1 MALEK
6 SWRWFGFN
14 DSVKLTDL
22 QQMGIEGVVTA
33 LHHIPNGEVWPVEEI
48 LKVKSDIEA
57 HGMRWTV
64 VESLPV
70 SEGIKTRNP
79 DCKRLVANYQQSI
92 INLGSCG
99 IDTVCYN
106 FMPVLDWVR
115 TSLKYT
121 LPSGGEV
128 MYFDFATFVAFDV
141 YILKRPGAANDYPQ
155 EIVAKAQAVAAAM
168 TEEEQEALARNIII
182 VSQGFID
189 GVVDGSV
196 ADYKKAFL
204 SFLQTYRH
212 IDHARLRE
220 NLSLFL
226 QEVVPVAE
234 RAGVN
239 LCIHPDDPP
248 FPVLGLPRIVSTQDD
263 LEWICS
269 QVDSTAN
276 GITFCTGSLSVNR
289 ENNLAGIV
297 EKLGS
302 RIHFTH
308 LRNNVFFENRVFHE
322 YGHIEGDID
331 MYPIV
336 KALLKEQMRRKA
348 SGRTDYRIPFRPDHG
363 IKMLDDYKRSA
374 NPGYP
379 LIGRLKGLAELAGM
393 QMAIERELVAS
404 ASAPL
409 QEGSTLNR
417 KNDK

>member
-22 QQMGIEGVVTA
+22 KQMGIEGVVTA

-48 LKVKSDIEA
+48 MKVKSAIEA

-70 SEGIKTRNP
+70 SEGIKTRNH
-79 DCKRLVANYQQSI
+79 DSARLIANYRQSL
-92 INLGSCG
+92 INLGECG

-128 MYFDFATFVAFDV
+128 MYFDFATFVGFDV
-141 YILKRPGAANDYPQ
+141 FILKRPGAADDYPPD
-155 EIVAKAQAVAAAM
+155 IVAKAQSVTDAM
-168 TEEEQEALARNIII
+168 SEEEQEALARNIII

-204 SFLQTYRH
+204 SFLETYSH
-212 IDHARLRE
+212 IDRKKLKE

-248 FPVLGLPRIVSTQDD
+248 FPVLGLPRIVSTQED
-263 LEWICS
+263 LEWICR
-269 QVDSTAN
+269 QVDSNAN

-289 ENNLAGIV
+289 QNDLVEIV

-322 YGHIEGDID
+322 YGHIEGDVD
-331 MYPIV
+331 MYPII
-336 KALLKEQMRRKA
+336 KALLKEQKQRKD
-348 SGRTDYRIPFRPDHG
+348 SGRKDYRIPFRPDHG
-363 IKMLDDYKRSA
+363 VKMLDDYNRSA

-379 LIGRLKGLAELAGM
+379 LIGRLKGLAEISGM
-393 QMAIERELVAS
+393 QMAIERELS
-404 ASAPL
+404 
-409 QEGSTLNR
+409 G
-417 KNDK
+417 K

>member
-22 QQMGIEGVVTA
+22 KQMGIEGVVTA
-33 LHHIPNGEVWPVEEI
+33 LHHIPNGEVWPVDEI
-48 LKVKSDIEA
+48 MKVKSAIEA

-64 VESLPV
+64 VESLPA
-70 SEGIKTRNP
+70 SEGIKIRNA
-79 DCKRLVANYQQSI
+79 DCGRLIANYKQSLQ
-92 INLGSCG
+92 NLGQCG

-115 TSLKYT
+115 TSLHYQ

-128 MYFDFATFVAFDV
+128 MYFDYSTFAAFDV
-141 YILKRPGAANDYPQ
+141 FILKRPKAEADYP
-155 EIVAKAQAVAAAM
+155 EDVLVKAQAIVQAM
-168 TEEEQEALARNIII
+168 SVEEQENLARNIIV

-189 GVVDGSV
+189 GVVDGS
-196 ADYKKAFL
+196 APDYKKAFL
-204 SFLQTYRH
+204 NFLDTYKS
-212 IDHARLRE
+212 IDRDKLRK

-226 QEVVPVAE
+226 QEVIPMAE
-234 RAGVN
+234 KAGVN

-263 LEWICS
+263 LEWICA
-269 QVDSTAN
+269 QVDSIAN

-289 ENNLAGIV
+289 QNNMVQIV
-297 EKLGS
+297 EKLGP

-308 LRNNVFFENRVFHE
+308 LRNNVFFGNREFHE

-336 KALLKEQMRRKA
+336 KALLKEQIHRKET
-348 SGRTDYRIPFRPDHG
+348 GRKDFRIPFRPDHG
-363 IKMLDDYKRSA
+363 VKMLDDYTRLA

-379 LIGRLKGLAELAGM
+379 LIGRLKGLAEISGL
-393 QMAIERELVAS
+393 QMAIERELI
-404 ASAPL
+404 
-409 QEGSTLNR
+409 G
-417 KNDK
+417 K

>member
-6 SWRWFGFN
+6 SWRWFGFG

-33 LHHIPNGEVWPVEEI
+33 LHHIPNGEVWPVDEI
-48 LKVKSDIEA
+48 QKVKSAIEA

-70 SEGIKTRNP
+70 SEGIKTRNA
-79 DCKRLVANYQQSI
+79 DCDRLIANYKQSLR
-92 INLGSCG
+92 NLGACG

-115 TSLKYT
+115 TSLHYQ
-121 LPSGGEV
+121 LPTGGEV
-128 MYFDFATFVAFDV
+128 MFFDYATFAAFDV
-141 YILKRPGAANDYPQ
+141 FILKRPNAESEYPTD
-155 EIVAKAQAVAAAM
+155 ILAKAEKVALSM
-168 TEEEQEALARNIII
+168 SPEEQENLARNIIV

-189 GVVDGSV
+189 GVVDGSTP
-196 ADYKKAFL
+196 DFKKAFL
-204 SFLQTYRH
+204 KFLETYSQ
-212 IDHARLRE
+212 IDRDKLRE

-234 RAGVN
+234 EAGVN

-248 FPVLGLPRIVSTQDD
+248 FPVLGLPRIVSSQDD
-263 LEWICS
+263 LEWICN
-269 QVDSTAN
+269 QVNSTNN

-289 ENNLAGIV
+289 QNNLEQIV
-297 EKLGS
+297 EKLGP

-308 LRNNVFFENRVFHE
+308 LRNNVFFGNREFHE

-336 KALLKEQMRRKA
+336 KALLKEQIRRKE
-348 SGRTDYRIPFRPDHG
+348 SGRKDYRIPFRPDHG
-363 IKMLDDYKRSA
+363 VKMLDDYARSA

-379 LIGRLKGLAELAGM
+379 LIGRLKGLAELSGM
-393 QMAIERELVAS
+393 QMAIEREL
-404 ASAPL
+404 
-409 QEGSTLNR
+409 
-417 KNDK
+417 KNK

>member
-1 MALEK
+1 
-6 SWRWFGFN
+6 
-14 DSVKLTDL
+14 
-22 QQMGIEGVVTA
+22 MGIEGVVTA

-48 LKVKSDIEA
+48 MKVKSAIEA

-70 SEGIKTRNP
+70 SEGIKTRNS
-79 DCKRLVANYQQSI
+79 DYERLINNYKQSLR
-92 INLGSCG
+92 NLGECG

-115 TSLKYT
+115 TSLHYQ
-121 LPSGGEV
+121 LPDGGEV
-128 MYFDFATFVAFDV
+128 MYFDFATFAAFDV
-141 YILKRPGAANDYPQ
+141 FILKRPNAANDYPE
-155 EIVAKAQAVAAAM
+155 EIISRAKGVTDSM
-168 TEEEQEALARNIII
+168 TAEEQETLARNIIV

-189 GVVDGSV
+189 GVVDGSTP
-196 ADYKKAFL
+196 DYKKAFL
-204 SFLQTYRH
+204 KFLETYSH
-212 IDHARLRE
+212 IDRDKLRE

-226 QEVVPVAE
+226 QDVIPVAE
-234 RAGVN
+234 EVGVN

-248 FPVLGLPRIVSTQDD
+248 FSVLGLPRIVSSQND
-263 LEWICS
+263 LEWICN
-269 QVDSTAN
+269 QVDSINN

-289 ENNLAGIV
+289 QNNLLQIV

-336 KALLKEQMRRKA
+336 KALLKEQIRRKE
-348 SGRTDYRIPFRPDHG
+348 SGRKDFRIPFRPDHG
-363 IKMLDDYKRSA
+363 VKMLDDYTRSA

-379 LIGRLKGLAELAGM
+379 LIGRLKGLAELSGM
-393 QMAIERELVAS
+393 QMAIERELT
-404 ASAPL
+404 
-409 QEGSTLNR
+409 G
-417 KNDK
+417 K

>member
-22 QQMGIEGVVTA
+22 KQMGIEGVVTA
-33 LHHIPNGEVWPVEEI
+33 LHHVPNGEIWPVDEI
-48 LKVKSDIEA
+48 MKVKSAIEA
-57 HGMRWTV
+57 HGMHWAV

-70 SEGIKTRNP
+70 SEGIKIRNA
-79 DCKRLVANYQQSI
+79 DCDRLIANYKQSLQ
-92 INLGSCG
+92 NLGQCG

-115 TSLKYT
+115 TSLHYQ

-128 MYFDFATFVAFDV
+128 MYFDYPTFAAFDAF
-141 YILKRPGAANDYPQ
+141 ILKRPNAEIDYP
-155 EIVAKAQAVAAAM
+155 EDVLAKAREVVQAMSV
-168 TEEEQEALARNIII
+168 EEQENLARNIIV

-189 GVVDGSV
+189 GVVDGS
-196 ADYKKAFL
+196 APDYKKAFL
-204 SFLQTYRH
+204 NFLDTYKA
-212 IDHARLRE
+212 IDRDKLRQ

-234 RAGVN
+234 KAGVN

-263 LEWICS
+263 LEWICA
-269 QVDSTAN
+269 QVDSIAN

-289 ENNLAGIV
+289 QNNLAQIA
-297 EKLGS
+297 EKLGP

-308 LRNNVFFENRVFHE
+308 LRNNVFFGNREFHE

-336 KALLKEQMRRKA
+336 KALLKEQIRRKET
-348 SGRTDYRIPFRPDHG
+348 GRKDFRIPFRPDHG
-363 IKMLDDYKRSA
+363 VKMLDDYTRSA

-379 LIGRLKGLAELAGM
+379 LIGRLKGLAEISGM
-393 QMAIERELVAS
+393 QMAIERELK
-404 ASAPL
+404 
-409 QEGSTLNR
+409 NR
-417 KNDK
+417 